1 LPAAIC
7 LIAGIALH
15 PVAPTGPMQWLA
27 VAVIF
32 AAAAALGFVGDV
44 PLLIALICTGIAAA
58 QLETFYFPSNHI
70 ALFTGD
76 EPQLAMV
83 QVRLDEAAH
92 SSGTDGSRHV
102 SPKVDFVA
110 TVLRI
115 RTWSGWVPATGQM
128 RVSIGQPIDAL
139 NEGDRVELVGAIQR
153 PPLAA
158 NPGQMDWARIERLQR
173 IATDMHVTHASA
185 VRRLAAHS
193 PGFLPIIRQK
203 ARRWLASGFSPPA
216 AVDESVLSALVF
228 GDHEEALH
236 PVAEDFRRAGLAH
249 LLASNGLRIAVLA
262 AGIYLLATLASFSP
276 RRRIWITVSAV
287 AAFAFLTVPAAQA
300 IRPVLLCVTVAVAT
314 AGRRIV
320 DSVQILSVAAIIILL
335 ASPLTLYSA
344 GFQLGFAAVLGL
356 MLFSGPVAAWLSE
369 WEDPHRRFAGALLLR
384 RPWQR
389 ILRSAGDALRRSF
402 AAALVAWL
410 IVIPIVAFHYEQFN
424 PWAIPLGICL
434 APLVFLTMVSG
445 FLKILLTAIVPAL
458 GVQWAPVAALPADL
472 LARAVAFC
480 SKIPGGNLAVTTP
493 SPAALFLYYALLCAP
508 ALVRL
513 KWFGQWTQ
521 SALRRWGARCAP
533 ACAGIVLLLMPLDRG
548 PLPPDGALRVT
559 LLSVGA
565 GQCAVVEAPDNR
577 VYLFDCGSSTLSDAL
592 RECLEPFLRHEGRE
606 HVDVICLSHGDFDHI
621 SAAAGAYREF
631 GVNAVWISPFFRQHA
646 HESVTAGSLLEMLDD
661 SGDSPK
667 IICRGGRIDLGK
679 GAELSVLWPPSSGTF
694 TSNNA
699 GLVMRLT
706 YAGRSILFPADIQA
720 PPERE
725 LLKTPGELTSDVL
738 VAPHHGSFEE
748 STGDFVRA
756 VHPRFIVSS
765 NSNRLSGK
773 QRSFDDLPSAQPLY
787 RTNRCGALVITIS
800 QEGNLKLDGFLGLHE
815 EHGETARGDW

>member
-1 LPAAIC
+1 
-7 LIAGIALH
+7 
-15 PVAPTGPMQWLA
+15 MQWLA
-27 VAVIF
+27 VAAICS
-32 AAAAALGFVGDV
+32 AAAALGFAGDV

-58 QLETFYFPSNHI
+58 QLETFYFPPNHI

-83 QVRLDEAAH
+83 QVRLDQAAH
-92 SSGTDGSRHV
+92 SSGADGSRRA

-115 RTWSGWVPATGQM
+115 RTWSGWIPATGQL
-128 RVSIGQPIDAL
+128 RVSIGQPIEEL
-139 NEGDRVELVGAIQR
+139 NEGDRIELIGAIQR

-173 IATDMHVTHASA
+173 VATDMHVTHASA
-185 VRRLAAHS
+185 VRRLAGRS
-193 PGFLPIIRQK
+193 PGWLPIIRQK
-203 ARRWLASGFSPPA
+203 ARRWLASGFSPAA

-236 PVAEDFRRAGLAH
+236 PIAEDFRRAGLAH

-262 AGIYLLATLASFSP
+262 AGIYLLATLKGFSP
-276 RRRIWITVSAV
+276 RRRIWITVGAV

-300 IRPVLLCVTVAVAT
+300 IRPVLLCVTVALAT

-320 DSVQILSVAAIIILL
+320 DSVQILSVAAIIILVV
-335 ASPLTLYSA
+335 SPLTLYSA

-369 WEDPHRRFAGALLLR
+369 WEDPHRRLAGDLLPS

-389 ILRSAGDALRRSF
+389 MLRCSGDALRRSF

-410 IVIPIVAFHYEQFN
+410 VVIPIVAFHYGQFN
-424 PWAIPLGICL
+424 PWCIPLGICL

-480 SKIPGGNLAVTTP
+480 AKIPGGDVAVRSP
-493 SPAALFLYYALLCAP
+493 SASALFLYYALLCAP
-508 ALVRL
+508 ALARL
-513 KWFGQWTQ
+513 KWSGQWTR
-521 SALRRWGARCAP
+521 SALRRWSARCAP
-533 ACAGIVLLLMPLDRG
+533 ACAGIFLLLIPLDRG
-548 PLPPDGALRVT
+548 PLPPAGAMRVT

-565 GQCAVVEAPDNR
+565 GQCAVIEAPDNR
-577 VYLFDCGSSTLSDAL
+577 VFLFDCGSSTLSDAL
-592 RECLEPFLRHEGRE
+592 RECLEPFLRHEGRDR
-606 HVDVICLSHGDFDHI
+606 VDMICLSHGDFDHI
-621 SAAAGAYREF
+621 SAAAGAFREY

-646 HESVTAGSLLEMLDD
+646 RESMTAGSLLEMLDD
-661 SGDSPK
+661 SGHSPK
-667 IICRGGRIDLGK
+667 IICRGGTIDLGK
-679 GAELSVLWPPSSGTF
+679 GVELSVLWPPPSGTF
-694 TSNNA
+694 SSNNA

-706 YAGRSILFPADIQA
+706 YAGRSILFTADIQA

-725 LLKTPGELTSDVL
+725 LLKAPGELTSDVL

-748 STGDFVRA
+748 STGAFVRA
-756 VHPRFIVSS
+756 VHPRFIISS
-765 NSNRLSGK
+765 NSSRLTGK
-773 QRSFDDLPSAQPLY
+773 QRSFDNLPPARPLY
-787 RTNRCGALVITIS
+787 RTSQCGAISITIS
-800 QEGNLKLDGFLGLHE
+800 QDGRLTVDGFLGLHE
-815 EHGETARGDW
+815 EHEAKVEK